1 MSKKRTSPS
10 SGRLSLNNDFKLSQP
25 DSEFVY
31 NGKNYPDWIF
41 NISLACDAKPIL
53 RAMLRGEI
61 DPPDTTKVLHNPD
74 VDAML
79 TRLKSNVVAF
89 STKPVPIF
97 FDTSSPDY
105 GTNAIGGAFVTDW
118 DPAIWDFAAA
128 KADYARAVNESKEE
142 EGMSA
147 EEKSALPPAQVGRT
161 RFYHS

>member
-25 DSEFVY
+25 DPEFVY

-41 NISLACDAKPIL
+41 NINLACDAKPIL

-61 DPPDTTKVLHNPD
+61 DPPDPTKVLHNPD

-105 GTNAIGGAFVTDW
+105 GTNANGGAFVGGTCLRRL
-118 DPAIWDFAAA
+118 PNTAAA
-128 KADYARAVNESKEE
+128 APNTSVPSTGRRRPNVTSAVAP
-142 EGMSA
+142 GT
-147 EEKSALPPAQVGRT
+147 GRT
-161 RFYHS
+161 VSGTI